1 MPRRASPLSI
11 DRRTLLTGLGA
22 GAGLLIA
29 RGLGVH
35 GLGVHG
41 LGVQGL
47 GAPEFDH
54 GAAGS
59 RFDATLRA
67 LSASLSPLQ
76 RAQIVLPADHP
87 ARQINNTI
95 AVLERP
101 HLGTLL
107 SPMQRE
113 LAGALYR
120 EMLSDRGRAAF
131 AGTVAVEGRLDGCV
145 LVIYGEPERDDAH
158 VVIMGGHLLLR
169 GGARAGSAFGG
180 GIAYGHQTGNGAW
193 RVPGNSFAY
202 HGDAANR
209 LYAAL
214 SPDERRQA
222 VLPAPPHELVL
233 QPQGHG
239 GVFPGLP
246 LGALPESAR
255 PHAEQLLE
263 ALLSCYP
270 EAERAEARAC
280 LDANGGPDALHVSYY
295 ASHGFYEDMT
305 TFAAADAA
313 ERMRRGD
320 PYWQVW
326 RLEGPGAVV
335 HFQGHPHV
343 HAYIQVVRDP
353 ARANVGE
360 TLARLDAPLDGEAMR
375 GLLEAALRRATGTS
389 LAYQDAAV
397 PGRFCAGPVTTGLAY
412 SLDPYRN
419 RVVVAAIDG
428 RAMAPALRERL
439 SAAGTAI
446 EPDQRYRVASTDYLS
461 RQRDRFG
468 EPADVEM
475 GTELLRDALVTH
487 LRAGGLPG
495 TA

>member
-1 MPRRASPLSI
+1 MQRRSNPLTL

-22 GAGLLIA
+22 GAGWLIA

-35 GLGVHG
+35 GLGG
-41 LGVQGL
+41 SSL
-47 GAPEFDH
+47 
-54 GAAGS
+54 AGTS
-59 RFDATLRA
+59 AQDSFDATLRA
-67 LSASLSPLQ
+67 LAASLSPLQ
-76 RAQIVLPADHP
+76 RQQIVLPVDHP

-107 SPMQRE
+107 SPTQRE
-113 LAGALYR
+113 LAGVLYR
-120 EMLSDRGRAAF
+120 GMLSEQGHAAF

-145 LVIYGEPERDDAH
+145 LAIYGEPERGDAH

-169 GGARAGSAFGG
+169 GGARAGAAFGG
-180 GIAYGHQTGNGAW
+180 GIAYGHQIGNGRW

-222 VLPAPPHELVL
+222 VLPTPPHELVL

-239 GVFPGLP
+239 GVFPGVP
-246 LGALPESAR
+246 LGALQDDAQEA
-255 PHAEQLLE
+255 AGQLLD
-263 ALLSCYP
+263 AILSCYP
-270 EAERAEARAC
+270 ASERAEALAC
-280 LDANGGPDALHVSYY
+280 LDANGGPGALHASYY

-305 TFAAADAA
+305 TFAAVDVA
-313 ERMRRGD
+313 ERRRRGA

-343 HAYIQVVRDP
+343 HAYIQIVRDP
-353 ARANVGE
+353 VRANVGE
-360 TLARLDAPLDGEAMR
+360 TLARLDSPLDGEAMR
-375 GLLEAALRRATGTS
+375 SLLEAALRRATGAP
-389 LAYQDAAV
+389 LAYQDESV

-419 RVVVAAIDG
+419 RVVVASIDG

-439 SAAGTAI
+439 AAAGATI
-446 EPDQRYRVASTDYLS
+446 EPDQRYRVASTDYLT

-468 EPADVEM
+468 EPADVET
-475 GTELLRDALVTH
+475 GAELLRDALVAH
-487 LRAGGLPG
+487 VRAGGLSG
-495 TA
+495 EA

>member
-1 MPRRASPLSI
+1 MSRRSHPLTL

-22 GAGLLIA
+22 GAGLLLA

-35 GLGVHG
+35 RLGG
-41 LGVQGL
+41 REL
-47 GAPEFDH
+47 
-54 GAAGS
+54 AGES
-59 RFDATLRA
+59 ARGSFDATLRA
-67 LSASLSPLQ
+67 LGASLSPLQ
-76 RAQIVLPADHP
+76 REQIVLPADHP

-107 SPMQRE
+107 SPTQQE
-113 LAGALYR
+113 LVGALYR
-120 EMLSDRGRAAF
+120 GMLSDQGHAAF
-131 AGTVAVEGRLDGCV
+131 AGTIAVEGRLEGCV
-145 LVIYGEPERDDAH
+145 LVIYGEPERGDAH
-158 VVIMGGHLLLR
+158 VVVMGGHVLLR
-169 GGARAGSAFGG
+169 GGARAGAAFGG
-180 GIAYGHQTGNGAW
+180 GIAYGHQIGNGRW

-222 VLPAPPHELVL
+222 VLPKPPHELVL
-233 QPQGHG
+233 QPQGHS

-246 LGALPESAR
+246 LGALQDGAQEA
-255 PHAEQLLE
+255 AVQLLD

-270 EAERAEARAC
+270 ASERAEAFAC
-280 LDANGGPDALHVSYY
+280 LDANGGTGALHVSYY

-305 TFAAADAA
+305 TFAAVDPA
-313 ERMRRGD
+313 ERRRRGD

-343 HAYIQVVRDP
+343 HGYIQIARDP
-353 ARANVGE
+353 VRANVGE
-360 TLARLDAPLDGEAMR
+360 TLGRLDAPLEGEAMR
-375 GLLEAALRRATGTS
+375 SLLEAALRRATGAP
-389 LAYQDAAV
+389 LAYQDESV

-419 RVVVAAIDG
+419 RVVVASIDG

-439 SAAGTAI
+439 VATGTAI
-446 EPDQRYRVASTDYLS
+446 EPNRRYPVATTDYAA

-468 EPADVEM
+468 EPADVET
-475 GTELLRDALVTH
+475 GGELLRDALVAH

-495 TA
+495 AA